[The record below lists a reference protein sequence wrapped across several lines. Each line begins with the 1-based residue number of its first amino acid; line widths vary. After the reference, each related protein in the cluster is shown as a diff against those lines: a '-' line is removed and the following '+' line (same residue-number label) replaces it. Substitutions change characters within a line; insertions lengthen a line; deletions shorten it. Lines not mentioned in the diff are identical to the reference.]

1 MAGHSHW
8 AGIKHKK
15 GRADKERSKIFSKL
29 SREITVA
36 AKLGDKNPD
45 MNPRLRTAIQAA
57 KQANMPKDNISRAIS
72 KSEMAGDKN
81 YENLRYEG
89 FGPSNV
95 ALIIE
100 TLTDN
105 KNRSASSIRTVL
117 QKNGGRLGESG
128 STSHL
133 FSNCG
138 IIHID
143 KNKINED
150 EIFDITI
157 NAGAK
162 DCVSLEN
169 IFEIVTEKEDFYKI
183 KTELEKK
190 IEIFNYSAIEWRPLN
205 YLDLNKDQSKQI
217 AEVLTSLEEL
227 DDVQNIFTNANFKKF
242 TIMKIIGIDPGLS
255 GAIAVLENNKVLNI
269 FDMPVMSEGKKNKR
283 QLNSA
288 LLVNLLRENINP
300 AEEIAVVVEQVN
312 AMPGQGVTSM
322 FNFGQTFGAIKGV
335 CAALDLPIFFVRPSK
350 WKKHFELI
358 NSSKD
363 SSRTKAIEMYPKLS
377 NQLSKKKDVNKS
389 DAILIARFFNETRFT
404 EEN

>member
-36 AKLGDKNPD
+36 AKLGDKDPD

-72 KSEMAGDKN
+72 KSEMSGDKN

-89 FGPSNV
+89 FGPSNI

-117 QKNGGRLGESG
+117 QKNGGRLGETG
-128 STSHL
+128 STAHM

-138 IIHID
+138 IIHIEKD
-143 KNKINED
+143 KIKEE
-150 EIFDITI
+150 EIFEIAI

-162 DCVSLEN
+162 DCINLDK
-169 IFEIVTEKEDFYKI
+169 IFEIITEKEDFYKI

-190 IEIFNYSAIEWRPLN
+190 IETLSYSSIEWRPLN
-205 YLDLNKDQSKQI
+205 FIDLAKDKSDALI
-217 AEVLTSLEEL
+217 EVLTALEEL
-227 DDVQNIFTNANFKKF
+227 DDVQKIFTNAN
-242 TIMKIIGIDPGLS
+242 L
-255 GAIAVLENNKVLNI
+255 
-269 FDMPVMSEGKKNKR
+269 KNL
-283 QLNSA
+283 Q
-288 LLVNLLRENINP
+288 
-300 AEEIAVVVEQVN
+300 
-312 AMPGQGVTSM
+312 
-322 FNFGQTFGAIKGV
+322 
-335 CAALDLPIFFVRPSK
+335 
-350 WKKHFELI
+350 
-358 NSSKD
+358 
-363 SSRTKAIEMYPKLS
+363 
-377 NQLSKKKDVNKS
+377 
-389 DAILIARFFNETRFT
+389 
-404 EEN
+404 

>member
-36 AKLGDKNPD
+36 AKLGDKDPD

-72 KSEMAGDKN
+72 KSEMSGDKN

-89 FGPSNV
+89 FGPSNI

-117 QKNGGRLGESG
+117 QKNGGRLGETG
-128 STSHL
+128 STAHM

-138 IIHID
+138 VIHIE
-143 KNKINED
+143 KEKIKEE
-150 EIFDITI
+150 EIFEIAI

-162 DCVSLEN
+162 DCINLDK
-169 IFEIVTEKEDFYKI
+169 IFEIITEKEDFYKI

-190 IEIFNYSAIEWRPLN
+190 IETISYSSIEWRPLN
-205 YLDLNKDQSKQI
+205 FIDLAKDRSEALI
-217 AEVLTSLEEL
+217 EVLTALEEL
-227 DDVQNIFTNANFKKF
+227 DDVQNIFTNAN
-242 TIMKIIGIDPGLS
+242 L
-255 GAIAVLENNKVLNI
+255 
-269 FDMPVMSEGKKNKR
+269 KNL
-283 QLNSA
+283 Q
-288 LLVNLLRENINP
+288 
-300 AEEIAVVVEQVN
+300 
-312 AMPGQGVTSM
+312 
-322 FNFGQTFGAIKGV
+322 
-335 CAALDLPIFFVRPSK
+335 
-350 WKKHFELI
+350 
-358 NSSKD
+358 
-363 SSRTKAIEMYPKLS
+363 
-377 NQLSKKKDVNKS
+377 
-389 DAILIARFFNETRFT
+389 
-404 EEN
+404 